1 MTHLF
6 KFAENILNNLD
17 SQTQTAL
24 STSKNSLNEA
34 QTISAPKNGKK
45 NGKHTAATNSNDSNH
60 SIETSHLKSSYSTTN
75 IKSSSNTN
83 NFANATLTLSAS
95 ATNSS
100 TNLSS
105 LSSNNKVNKE
115 DELINFLNDT
125 DTSELS
131 NAFGSRKSQ
140 ADSAENRGISDFN
153 QLPRKALNQ

>member
-24 STSKNSLNEA
+24 STSKNALNEP
-34 QTISAPKNGKK
+34 QTILAPKNGKK
-45 NGKHTAATNSNDSNH
+45 KQTNAAAAAATNSNDNNH
-60 SIETSHLKSSYSTTN
+60 IEASHLKSSYSTTN
-75 IKSSSNTN
+75 IKSSSNIN
-83 NFANATLTLSAS
+83 HFANATLTLSAS

-105 LSSNNKVNKE
+105 LSSNKVNKE

-131 NAFGSRKSQ
+131 NDFRSRKNQ
-140 ADSAENRGISDFN
+140 ADSAENRGMKDFIF
-153 QLPRKALNQ
+153 LLK